1 MAARTAGAPRRESR
15 AKARRAFGA
24 GGLAIAGLLL
34 VASLAQAGTV
44 YRWVDKA
51 GRVHYSDQP
60 PTAEVRSIQEKRLGA
75 ANEVETSGP
84 GYALRRA
91 AEAYPVTLWIAHD
104 CQQECRTA
112 RDFLKRR
119 GVPFSETVVTSA
131 EDTERFKREFER
143 AEVFVPAVTVGRR
156 KMAGFA
162 EPSWAGMLDD
172 AGYPR
177 TAVPARGRTVPDA
190 APVPAPAPPPPGA
203 NPDAQRR

>member
-1 MAARTAGAPRRESR
+1 M
-15 AKARRAFGA
+15 ARRAFRL
-24 GGLAIAGLLL
+24 GGLAVAGLLL
-34 VASLAQAGTV
+34 AASLAQAGMV

-60 PTAEVRSIQEKRLGA
+60 PAAEVRSIQEKRLGA

-91 AEAYPVTLWIAHD
+91 AEAYPVTLWVAHD
-104 CQQECRTA
+104 CQQECRIA

-119 GVPFSETVVTSA
+119 GVPFAESVVTSA
-131 EDTERFKREFER
+131 EDAERFKRAFER
-143 AEVFVPAVTVGRR
+143 AEVFVPAITVGRR
-156 KMAGFA
+156 RMAGFA

-177 TAVPARGRTVPDA
+177 TAVPASGRASPDA
-190 APVPAPAPPPPGA
+190 RPAPPPAPASAPAAPPPSPGA
-203 NPDAQRR
+203 TPDADRR